1 MTQLRSGRYR
11 LTWAVTLVWKS
22 AFELSRWRGGW
33 CSGGGPDGG
42 WVWRLDHKEDSPMT
56 HLRQLMLDE
65 LERRNYSPNTVRVL
79 PISFSTLFPE
89 GLLAVFRRLQP
100 EPLPRLN

>member
-1 MTQLRSGRYR
+1 
-11 LTWAVTLVWKS
+11 
-22 AFELSRWRGGW
+22 
-33 CSGGGPDGG
+33 
-42 WVWRLDHKEDSPMT
+42 MT